1 MFRSICHQ
9 LPERSFSLFGSPVAV
24 CARCL
29 GLYLGFLV
37 GAATLPLGTRLSRI
51 LIGQPRLMI
60 LFALP
65 MACDL
70 LFWENTRWSR
80 LLTGAIA
87 AYPVALFVYLAV
99 EQIAASQLSRSSQ

>member
-9 LPERSFSLFGSPVAV
+9 LPERSFSLLGSPVGV

-29 GLYLGFLV
+29 GLYLGFLA
-37 GAATLPLGTRLSRI
+37 GATTLPLSNRLSNLLEER
-51 LIGQPRLMI
+51 PRLMI
-60 LFALP
+60 LFTVP

-70 LFWENTRWSR
+70 LFWENTHWSR
-80 LLTGAIA
+80 LLTGAVA

-99 EQIAASQLSRSSQ
+99 EQLAASQLSRSSQ